1 MLILPAIDLRNGKCV
16 RLVEG
21 KVENETIYSDN
32 PAEMAVQWQ
41 SKGAKM
47 LHLVDLDGAFAG
59 SPQNLASVQQ
69 ILTAINIP
77 VELGGGIRD
86 MATVE
91 MVLDL
96 GVQRVILGSAA
107 INNPQLVKAACA
119 KYGERIVLG
128 VDAKNG
134 MVAIHGWGETA
145 TKSAVELAL
154 EMKEFGVARVIFT
167 DISRDGTHKGINI
180 ESTREL
186 AEKTGLAVIASGGVS
201 TLADIEAVKDITQ
214 YGVEG
219 VITGKAIY
227 DGTIQL
233 EAALKIAEKVTT

>member
-32 PAEMAVQWQ
+32 PWEMARQWQ

-59 SPQNLASVQQ
+59 KPQNLDSVRQ
-69 ILTAINIP
+69 ILAAINIP

-86 MATVE
+86 MATVD
-91 MVLDL
+91 MVLNM

-107 INNPQLVKAACA
+107 INNPELVKEACA
-119 KYGERIVLG
+119 KYGDRIVLG

-145 TKSAVELAL
+145 SKGAVELAL
-154 EMKEFGVARVIFT
+154 EMKNFGVSRVIFT

-201 TLADIEAVKDITQ
+201 TLDDIVAVKNIEP

-227 DGTIQL
+227 DGTVLL
-233 EAALKIAEKVTT
+233 EEAIAIAEKA

>member
-32 PAEMAVQWQ
+32 PGHMARQWQ
-41 SKGAKM
+41 SQGAKM

-59 SPQNLASVQQ
+59 VPQNLDSVRQ
-69 ILTAINIP
+69 ILAAIDIP

-91 MVLDL
+91 MVLNL

-107 INNPQLVKAACA
+107 INNPALVQAACA
-119 KYGERIVLG
+119 KYSERIVLG

-145 TKSAVELAL
+145 SKGAVDLAL
-154 EMKEFGVARVIFT
+154 EMKDLGVSRVIFT

-180 ESTREL
+180 ASTREL

-201 TLADIEAVKDITQ
+201 TLADIEAVKDIEK

-227 DGTIQL
+227 DGTVRL
-233 EAALKIAEKVTT
+233 EEAIAIAE